1 LVFLSFVALASC
13 FWLLQY
19 FQQKIERD
27 ISIPIYYTQVPDEI
41 VLTDSLPDKM
51 TIRLEDKG
59 TVFLRYLF
67 DENFTAIHINL
78 KDISLDKNTYTVDR
92 SVLNSQI
99 QDFLLNTTQL
109 VSFKPEVIRIHYSP
123 LKRKEVPVKIEGK
136 ITTAA
141 GYMFVDSLHISP
153 SKVWVYGDQGALDTL
168 QFVKTGIAKE
178 ENIQKNLDL
187 TLALNVPRGLRL
199 SVEKVRITSEV
210 EEYTEKKFELPV
222 VCRNLPENVQI
233 RFFPSTVEVICQLA
247 LSKYPHLTESALE
260 VQVDYNA
267 LSQSPGMNVPLE
279 LSRKPQWL
287 LNYRIVPET
296 VEYLIE

>member
-1 LVFLSFVALASC
+1 LVFLSFVVLAFC

-19 FQQKIERD
+19 FQQKIERE
-27 ISIPIYYTQVPDEI
+27 ISMPIYYTHVPGEI

-51 TIRLEDKG
+51 TIRLADKG

-67 DENFTAIHINL
+67 DEDFTSIRINL
-78 KDISLDKNTYTVDR
+78 EDLPLNKTAYTIDR
-92 SVLNSQI
+92 PVLSSQI

-109 VSFKPEVIRIHYSP
+109 VSFKPETIRILYSP
-123 LKRKEVPVKIEGK
+123 LKKKEVPVKIEGK

-141 GYMFVDSLHISP
+141 GYMFVDSIHINP
-153 SKVWVYGDQGALDTL
+153 SKVWVYGNREALDTL
-168 QFVKTGIAKE
+168 RFVKTVIAKE
-178 ENIQKNLDL
+178 ENIQKKLDL
-187 TLALNVPRGLRL
+187 TLSLDVPQGMRL
-199 SVEKVRITSEV
+199 STEKVRITSDV

-222 VCRNLPENVQI
+222 VCYNLPPDMHI
-233 RFFPSTVEVICQLA
+233 RFFPSTVEVVCRLA
-247 LSKYPHLTESALE
+247 LSKYPQLTENALE

-267 LSQSPGMNVPLE
+267 LSQNPGMNVSLE

-287 LNYRIVPET
+287 LNYRIVPKI